1 METTRISPAAGLAR
15 LSLRVEAMKCPESAG
30 SYRAPTTV
38 RRSRRAALVAMAAL
52 LLSSTTAAS
61 GAVSAVSGHETCGLR
76 SADRATAR
84 SRWCL
89 SCHDGSMASHVGNRP
104 GGVEV
109 GTHPVD
115 VSYREAASRN
125 RRLHPQFQVSQ
136 RLSLPEG
143 KVTCLS
149 CHDGASGQ
157 PKHVAL
163 PMTRSELC
171 FTCHDI

>member
-1 METTRISPAAGLAR
+1 
-15 LSLRVEAMKCPESAG
+15 MKCPETPPA
-30 SYRAPTTV
+30 YRAPPAA
-38 RRSRRAALVAMAAL
+38 RRFCRAVLVSVAAL
-52 LLSSTTAAS
+52 LLASTAAAH
-61 GAVSAVSGHETCGLR
+61 GAVSVVGTDETCGLR
-76 SADRATAR
+76 GADRATAR

-89 SCHDGSMASHVGNRP
+89 SCHDGSLAPHVGSRL
-104 GGVEV
+104 GGGMEA

-125 RRLHPQFQVSQ
+125 RRLHAQFQVSQ
-136 RLSLPEG
+136 RLSLPDG

-163 PMTRSELC
+163 PMARSELC
-171 FTCHDI
+171 FACHDI